1 MKIICRKTAKIK
13 PNYNIFADKLQASS
27 IRKRYLCKEQMLKTK
42 TQRDNRFNDTLNSKS
57 I

>member
-13 PNYNIFADKLQASS
+13 PNYNIFADKLQASF

-42 TQRDNRFNDTLNSKS
+42 TQRDNRFNNTLNSKS